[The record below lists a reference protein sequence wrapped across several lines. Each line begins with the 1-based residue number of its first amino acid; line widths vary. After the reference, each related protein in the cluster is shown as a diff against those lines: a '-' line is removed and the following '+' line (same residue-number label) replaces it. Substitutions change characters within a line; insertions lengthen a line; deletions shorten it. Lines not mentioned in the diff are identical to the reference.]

1 MYNFHK
7 TNKGQTASA
16 VCPTFSVY
24 HKMQSLS
31 SIGAEK
37 ALKKRAKAPKFTAT
51 KISSDKHVENA
62 KGDFSFS
69 RRYDIMYSDEEYMR

>member
-1 MYNFHK
+1 MRFHQGQFLYNFHK
-7 TNKGQTASA
+7 RNKGQTADA

-31 SIGAEK
+31 SLCAEK
-37 ALKKRAKAPKFTAT
+37 ALKKRAKAQKFTAT
-51 KISSDKHVENA
+51 KFSLDKHVENA

-69 RRYDIMYSDEEYMR
+69 LGCDIM

>member
-1 MYNFHK
+1 MRFHQGQFLYNSHK
-7 TNKGQTASA
+7 RNKGQTTFA

-31 SIGAEK
+31 SLCAEK
-37 ALKKRAKAPKFTAT
+37 ALKKRAKAQKFTAT

-62 KGDFSFS
+62 KRDFSFS
-69 RRYDIMYSDEEYMR
+69 SGCDIM